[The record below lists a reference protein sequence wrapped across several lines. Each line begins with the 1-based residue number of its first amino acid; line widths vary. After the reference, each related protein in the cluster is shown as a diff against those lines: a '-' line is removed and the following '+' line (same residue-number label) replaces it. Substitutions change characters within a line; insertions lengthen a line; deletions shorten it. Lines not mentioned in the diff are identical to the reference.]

1 MKFKATNATN
11 LKTKT
16 RRISP
21 KSFFILS
28 LMLSSYVN
36 ILQLVLLMLY
46 GFFLGILNIC
56 ITKIRTSKLLLLP

>member
-11 LKTKT
+11 LKTKM
-16 RRISP
+16 RISP